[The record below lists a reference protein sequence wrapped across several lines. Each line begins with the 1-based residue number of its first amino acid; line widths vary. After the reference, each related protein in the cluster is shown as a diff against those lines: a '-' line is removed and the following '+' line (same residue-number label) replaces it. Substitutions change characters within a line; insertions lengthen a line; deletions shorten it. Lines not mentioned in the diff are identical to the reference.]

1 MTDIRKDIAWY
12 CRTVSAFFPSATPGK
27 RKLLRELRA
36 QAKAFLA
43 EHPTG
48 GYDELVARFGSPE
61 QVADAYIAQLDSGK
75 LVRSIRF
82 RRICV
87 RWAAAALTVLLLLF
101 GAAMGRWYRHAH
113 ISSHGYLVVTTT
125 DEDGSVIA
133 QETIFL
139 DSEDS

>member
-1 MTDIRKDIAWY
+1 MTDITKDIAWY

-27 RKLLRELRA
+27 RKFLRELRA

-43 EHPTG
+43 EHPDG
-48 GYDELVARFGSPE
+48 GYGELVARFGSPE

-87 RWAAAALTVLLLLF
+87 RWAAAALRRCNGKVVSARAYIF
-101 GAAMGRWYRHAH
+101 SRVSCGNH
-113 ISSHGYLVVTTT
+113 IR
-125 DEDGSVIA
+125 
-133 QETIFL
+133 
-139 DSEDS
+139 